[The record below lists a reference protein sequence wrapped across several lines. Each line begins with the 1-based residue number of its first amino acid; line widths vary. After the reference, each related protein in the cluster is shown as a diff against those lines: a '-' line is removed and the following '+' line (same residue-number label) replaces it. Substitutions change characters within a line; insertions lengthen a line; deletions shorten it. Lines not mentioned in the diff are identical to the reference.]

1 MYMSLSNCKLNDKLY
16 KESLRFRAIESAV
29 DYVVEE
35 FRRDPL
41 HDDFTLWWGH
51 TSIALLDD
59 GDTIDITIR
68 DDKNPSRS
76 AHYTESIEDWIGLIC
91 ET

>member
-51 TSIALLDD
+51 TSIALLASDCFQ
-59 GDTIDITIR
+59 TLL
-68 DDKNPSRS
+68 
-76 AHYTESIEDWIGLIC
+76 GLFC
-91 ET
+91 CL